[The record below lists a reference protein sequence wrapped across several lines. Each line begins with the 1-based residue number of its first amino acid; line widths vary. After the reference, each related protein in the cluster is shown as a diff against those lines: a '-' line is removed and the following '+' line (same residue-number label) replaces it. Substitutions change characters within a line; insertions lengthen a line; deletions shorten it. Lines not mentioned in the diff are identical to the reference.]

1 MIPLAIPNLAGNE
14 GKYLQECVSSNF
26 VSSVGP
32 FVHKF
37 EEMVAAKAG
46 GQFSAATSSGTT
58 GLHVSL
64 ISVGVQRDDLVI
76 LPSFTFI
83 ASANAISH
91 CGAVPWLFDIDRESW
106 TLDPALLEQE
116 LKRHTYFKDNVLIHR
131 PSGRKVAA
139 IILVY
144 TLGTPADMDAIYSIA
159 RDYYL
164 PVIADAAAA
173 LGARYKNRNLAEL
186 ADLSVFSFNGNKTVT
201 AGGGGA
207 VVGNNKELVDLVRH
221 ISTTARVGVEYHH
234 DRVGYNYRMT
244 NIQAAV
250 GCAQIELLGKFV
262 ELKRKIRAG
271 YDDAF
276 KDIKGIKIFSQ
287 PAWAESACW
296 FSGIIIE
303 DSNKF
308 PDILLIC
315 EKLKDGGIGAR
326 TFWKPVHL
334 QPPYKDAPKTEMDVS
349 DEIWA
354 QILTLP
360 CSTSLT
366 EADQKYVIQFVKEI
380 LNI

>member
-14 GKYLQECVSSNF
+14 GKYLQECVTSNF

-32 FVHKF
+32 FVNKF

-46 GQFSAATSSGTT
+46 GQFCTATSSGTT
-58 GLHVSL
+58 SLHVSL
-64 ISVGVQRDDLVI
+64 ISVGVQRDCLVI
-76 LPSFTFI
+76 VPSFTFI
-83 ASANAISH
+83 ASVNAVSY
-91 CGAVPWLFDIDRESW
+91 CGAVPWLFDIDCESW
-106 TLDPALLEQE
+106 SLDPALLEQE
-116 LKRHTYFKDNVLIHR
+116 LKKHTFFKDDALIHR
-131 PSGRKVAA
+131 PSGRRVAA
-139 IILVY
+139 IMPVY
-144 TLGTPADMDAIYSIA
+144 TLGTPADMDRIYSIA
-159 RDYYL
+159 RDYQL

-173 LGARYKNRNLAEL
+173 LGAKYKNRNLAEL

-207 VVGNNKELVDLVRH
+207 VVGNNNELVDLAHH
-221 ISTTARVGVEYHH
+221 ISTTARVGIEYHH

-250 GCAQIELLGKFV
+250 GCAQLELLDKFI
-262 ELKRKIRAG
+262 EAKRKIRAG

-276 KDIKGIKIFSQ
+276 KDIKGIRVFPQ

-308 PDILLIC
+308 PDVPLIC
-315 EKLKDGGIGAR
+315 EKLKERGIAAR
-326 TFWKPVHL
+326 TFWKPIHL
-334 QPPYKDAPKTEMDVS
+334 QPPYIDAPRTKMDVS

-354 QILTLP
+354 KILTLP

-366 EADQKYVIQFVKEI
+366 ETDQKYVSQSVKEI
-380 LNI
+380 LHI